1 MNDPDG
7 GYHIQYPDGHVSHAG
22 RPDNCAPGFRTLFL
36 YYATHPTVATTICY
50 IVGDLGISVVTVG
63 YPLPV
68 IPVPGIWDV
77 PPGGRVPGGW
87 YAPLPP
93 PGVLAGAGLPA
104 GVLPY
109 RPGGSHSGYSGFY
122 WTGPAGLPS
131 PAPLFANPAAFS
143 AWALASIAAEIADI
157 NAFLAW
163 LRAYLA
169 APKPPTGYFGTPGQV
184 RRGGV
189 NVARNTRWK
198 TYYQV
203 TIRRELR
210 RGPWLSAALDFE
222 EVAMALRISFGLFV
236 ASAVALAV
244 ASRAPAQGSKLEA
257 APSVAPAARRP
268 AGELVRLALE
278 SEVAGNDRRRDA
290 LLREARYARPED
302 ASVHW
307 QLGELR
313 IEGRWQ
319 SPREAELSASA
330 DKRLAEYSRRRD
342 AAGASAA
349 DHAALARWCRKN
361 RLDQQQRAEW
371 CAVLRAEPANPEAI
385 SALKL
390 RPFLGTLMT
399 PAEIEQAKTEMRE
412 IVRAADNWKG
422 EIVRWRGEA
431 ERGDARLPATV
442 SARVAGAVRR
452 AELVGA
458 GAHPLAAAAAQGF
471 PRDAAGADC
480 RRWARTR
487 ARRRR
492 RRWRGTQCSRL
503 STTCARPQSPG

>member
-1 MNDPDG
+1 ML
-7 GYHIQYPDGHVSHAG
+7 
-22 RPDNCAPGFRTLFL
+22 PGFRTLFL

-50 IVGDLGISVVTVG
+50 IVGNLGISVVTVG

-143 AWALASIAAEIADI
+143 AWALASIAAEISADI

-163 LRAYLA
+163 LRHTLLLPSPRPATS
-169 APKPPTGYFGTPGQV
+169 APTAQAQ
-184 RRGGV
+184 RGGERR
-189 NVARNTRWK
+189 A
-198 TYYQV
+198 
-203 TIRRELR
+203 IRGGKRITKSQYGANCGGSRGSR
-210 RGPWLSAALDFE
+210 RPLDFE

-244 ASRAPAQGSKLEA
+244 ASRARPRGRSWR
-257 APSVAPAARRP
+257 ARRP
-268 AGELVRLALE
+268 LRLPLGGRPATSCGWRSKARSRETTVAATPSCAGPLRAAEERVGPLATRR
-278 SEVAGNDRRRDA
+278 AADRGPLA
-290 LLREARYARPED
+290 IPAR
-302 ASVHW
+302 
-307 QLGELR
+307 
-313 IEGRWQ
+313 GRAFGQ
-319 SPREAELSASA
+319 RGQ
-330 DKRLAEYSRRRD
+330 RLAEYSRRRD

-371 CAVLRAEPANPEAI
+371 CASCAEPANPEAI
-385 SALKL
+385 
-390 RPFLGTLMT
+390 
-399 PAEIEQAKTEMRE
+399 
-412 IVRAADNWKG
+412 
-422 EIVRWRGEA
+422 WR
-431 ERGDARLPATV
+431 
-442 SARVAGAVRR
+442 
-452 AELVGA
+452 
-458 GAHPLAAAAAQGF
+458 
-471 PRDAAGADC
+471 
-480 RRWARTR
+480 
-487 ARRRR
+487 
-492 RRWRGTQCSRL
+492 
-503 STTCARPQSPG
+503 